1 MGEEKQ
7 VVYNDVCRVIG
18 RVVVMLKQTDQPVTV
33 NNVKLMLREHSDQND
48 DTYPSRIY
56 AVAKDV
62 ME

>member
-48 DTYPSRIY
+48 DTYLLRIY